1 MQNQSEGQV
10 TPQAPQSE
18 QVEQTTCCIVGS
30 GPAGAV
36 LALLL
41 ARKGIP
47 VILLEEHMNFDRD
60 FRGDTIHPSIM
71 QIMDQIGLA
80 DKLLQIPHTRAYNL
94 PVQTAEGPFAL
105 ADFRRLKT
113 RFPYIALI
121 PQVHF
126 LEFITAEA
134 KRYPNFHLVMGA
146 RVEKLI
152 EEDGYIHG
160 VHYRGQDGW
169 HEVRATLTVAADG
182 RFSRV
187 RKLAGFKPIQ
197 TAQAMDILWFR
208 LPWKPGDSREST
220 GRLGSGHILVILN
233 RADYWQMGYVIPKG
247 GYQKLR
253 AAGMPAFQQEVAG
266 LLPEWADRLD
276 TIQEWKQVSVL
287 SVESSRLPRWYRPG
301 LLLIGDAAHVM
312 SPVGG
317 VGINYAIQDAVVAA
331 NVLSEPLKA
340 GKIRLRDL
348 AEVQRQR
355 EWPTRIIQGF
365 QNIIQ
370 KQFLGSVLKSDKP
383 IRVSPF
389 LRFLLRIPVVRDLP
403 AQFIA
408 FGPRSVHLKD
418 PKQESCS
425 PVSRSS

>member
-10 TPQAPQSE
+10 TPQTPQSE

-80 DKLLQIPHTRAYNL
+80 DKLLQIPHTRAYTL

-134 KRYPNFHLVMGA
+134 KRYPNFQLVMGA

-152 EEDGYIHG
+152 EEDGYTHG

-169 HEVRATLTVAADG
+169 HEVRATLTIAADG

-233 RADYWQMGYVIPKG
+233 RSDYWQMGYIIPKG

-253 AAGMPAFQQEVAG
+253 AAGLHAFQQEVAG
-266 LLPEWADRLD
+266 VLPEWADRLD

-340 GKIRLRDL
+340 GKIRLRNL

-365 QNIIQ
+365 QNFIQ
-370 KQFLGSVLKSDKP
+370 RTVVANVVNSNEP
-383 IRVSPF
+383 IRVSH
-389 LRFLLRIPVVRDLP
+389 LMRFLLKMPLLGTLP
-403 AQFIA
+403 ARLIA
-408 FGPRSVHLKD
+408 FGPWPVHLKD
-418 PKQESCS
+418 PMQGSY
-425 PVSRSS
+425 